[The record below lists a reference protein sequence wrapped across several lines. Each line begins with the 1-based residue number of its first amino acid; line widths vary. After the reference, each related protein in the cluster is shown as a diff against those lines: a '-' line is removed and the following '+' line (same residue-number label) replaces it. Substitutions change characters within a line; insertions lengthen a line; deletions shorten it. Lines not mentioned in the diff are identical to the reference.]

1 VATAVSWRP
10 PFRGDRRFVATA
22 VSWRPPFRG
31 GRRPWSP
38 PFGWKIAD
46 SGGSAALFAADPPE
60 TPITLHVSDG
70 DAA

>member
-1 VATAVSWRP
+1 
-10 PFRGDRRFVATA
+10 VATA